1 MSELLS
7 ALLPIVPQIAIIY
20 IQATLLP
27 MRKRWLFVALEAVL
41 SCAALLIGLSA
52 GGTPSLVAH
61 TVISATGMLVLPPLF
76 YRRTIPLA
84 WRLVAT
90 AVAVLLMFYI
100 LGLVPILLGEVACGA
115 LWVTS
120 GNEYFLEAI
129 QSAPLM
135 QSIIIHL
142 FFVAVVLMGGR
153 LFKTL
158 FEKQQVERLTTTRGQ
173 MLLGGLPIS
182 QALLVWTL
190 LLIMMQVGDVDSRGL
205 VLTCA
210 LALVTLCIATD
221 VLIIRSVNGYWRT
234 LDEDK
239 YAKKLKQRLQE
250 QLDSFEHLN
259 AKIASTARLCHDMRN
274 HLLVLGALIDRGELA
289 QADAYADDVL
299 AELEKTSFDEAA

>member
-7 ALLPIVPQIAIIY
+7 TLLPSVPQIAIIY

-27 MRKRWLFVALEAVL
+27 MRRRWLFVALEAVL
-41 SCAALLIGLSA
+41 SCAALLIRLSA
-52 GGTPSLVAH
+52 GGTFSFVAH
-61 TVISATGMLVLPPLF
+61 TVISATSMLVLPPLF

-90 AVAVLLMFYI
+90 AVAVLLMF
-100 LGLVPILLGEVACGA
+100 LGEVACGA
-115 LWVTS
+115 LWAAG
-120 GNEYFLEAI
+120 GNEYSLEAI
-129 QSAPLM
+129 QSAPLL
-135 QSIIIHL
+135 QSTIIHL

-158 FEKQQVERLTTTRGQ
+158 FKKQQVERLTTTRGQ
-173 MLLGGLPIS
+173 ILLCGLPIS

-234 LDEDK
+234 LDEDR

-250 QLDSFEHLN
+250 QLDGFEHLN
-259 AKIASTARLCHDMRN
+259 AQIASTAHLRHDMRN
-274 HLLVLGALIDRGELA
+274 HLLVLGTLIGRGELA

-299 AELEKTSFDEAA
+299 AELEKASFDEAA

>member
-7 ALLPIVPQIAIIY
+7 ALLQSVPQIAIIY
-20 IQATLLP
+20 VQATLLP
-27 MRKRWLFVALEAVL
+27 MRRRWLFVALEAAL
-41 SCAALLIGLSA
+41 SCAALLARLSA

-61 TVISATGMLVLPPLF
+61 TVISATSMLVLPPLF

-90 AVAVLLMFYI
+90 AVAVLLMF
-100 LGLVPILLGEVACGA
+100 LGEVACGA

-120 GNEYFLEAI
+120 GNKYSLEAI

-135 QSIIIHL
+135 QSTIIHL

-158 FEKQQVERLTTTRGQ
+158 FKKQQVERLTTTRGQ

-250 QLDSFEHLN
+250 QLDGFEHLN
-259 AKIASTARLCHDMRN
+259 AQIASTACLRHDMRN

-289 QADAYADDVL
+289 QADAYTDDVL

>member
-52 GGTPSLVAH
+52 GGTSSLVAH

-90 AVAVLLMFYI
+90 AVAVLLMF
-100 LGLVPILLGEVACGA
+100 LGEVACGA

-190 LLIMMQVGDVDSRGL
+190 LLIMMQVGDVDSRSL

-259 AKIASTARLCHDMRN
+259 AKIASTARLRHDMRN